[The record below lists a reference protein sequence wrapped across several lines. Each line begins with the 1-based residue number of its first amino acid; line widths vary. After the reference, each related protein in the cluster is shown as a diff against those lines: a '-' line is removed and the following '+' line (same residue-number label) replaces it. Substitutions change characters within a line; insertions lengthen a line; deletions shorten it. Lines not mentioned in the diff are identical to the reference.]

1 MKETYENDKSLE
13 SDIRLENLMEFRS
26 VSETYEKET
35 GNVNL
40 SDFLMEVSLVSDA
53 AEYST
58 DADAVTLMTVHSA
71 KGLEFKVVFIIGL
84 EENIMPISKALYDD
98 EELEEERRLM
108 YVAITRAKEKLYLL
122 NAGRRMLYG
131 NMQMNPPSRFISE
144 ISDNLLDKEETK
156 NEMHSLKTKLLYSDD
171 NTSGEEFK
179 NGDIVT
185 HLTFGK
191 GVVVSVDDKFITIAF
206 HQRFGVKK
214 FLKNYKGIRKVK

>member
-1 MKETYENDKSLE
+1 
-13 SDIRLENLMEFRS
+13 
-26 VSETYEKET
+26 
-35 GNVNL
+35 
-40 SDFLMEVSLVSDA
+40 
-53 AEYST
+53 
-58 DADAVTLMTVHSA
+58 
-71 KGLEFKVVFIIGL
+71 
-84 EENIMPISKALYDD
+84 
-98 EELEEERRLM
+98 
-108 YVAITRAKEKLYLL
+108 
-122 NAGRRMLYG
+122 MLYG

-156 NEMHSLKTKLLYSDD
+156 NEMQSLKTKLLYSDD